1 MSVNIYSLRNPITNE
16 IIYVGKTIYALNYR
30 LNHHYTKLHEC
41 QKGKR
46 NYTPLFK
53 YLENLLPTKVT
64 IELIEEV
71 EDSEQNYKERNYINE
86 YKNKYNTLLND
97 TFGGDGGN
105 TYILKSESE
114 LKAIGNKIS
123 KKLKGKAKPK
133 GFKEYLSAIRKGK
146 NNPSAKKLNN
156 PIIAIKDNVIIK
168 RFYYLYEINL
178 FLNDKYSASN
188 IIRALIDKT
197 HCNCKGYSFKYEINN

>member
-30 LNHHYTKLHEC
+30 LNHHYTKLREC

-71 EDSEQNYKERNYINE
+71 EDSEQNYKERYYINE

-97 TFGGDGGN
+97 TFRGDGGN

-133 GFKEYLSAIRKGK
+133 GFKEHLSAIRKGK

>member
-30 LNHHYTKLHEC
+30 LNHHYTKLREC

-71 EDSEQNYKERNYINE
+71 EDSEQNYKERYYINE

-123 KKLKGKAKPK
+123 KKLKGKVKPK
-133 GFKEYLSAIRKGK
+133 GFKEHLSAIRKGK

>member
-71 EDSEQNYKERNYINE
+71 EDSEQNYKEKYYINSNHKQV
-86 YKNKYNTLLND
+86 YQTPSLQKAYRNLANK
-97 TFGGDGGN
+97 
-105 TYILKSESE
+105 LKSVGANGLIN
-114 LKAIGNKIS
+114 LKVNFTTDSSIGNPQKIVIT
-123 KKLKGKAKPK
+123 GM
-133 GFKEYLSAIRKGK
+133 
-146 NNPSAKKLNN
+146 
-156 PIIAIKDNVIIK
+156 AIKK
-168 RFYYLYEINL
+168 
-178 FLNDKYSASN
+178 
-188 IIRALIDKT
+188 
-197 HCNCKGYSFKYEINN
+197 

>member
-1 MSVNIYSLRNPITNE
+1 MGNGE
-16 IIYVGKTIYALNYR
+16 NY
-30 LNHHYTKLHEC
+30 
-41 QKGKR
+41 
-46 NYTPLFK
+46 
-53 YLENLLPTKVT
+53 
-64 IELIEEV
+64 
-71 EDSEQNYKERNYINE
+71 
-86 YKNKYNTLLND
+86 YN
-97 TFGGDGGN
+97 FH
-105 TYILKSESE
+105 I
-114 LKAIGNKIS
+114 
-123 KKLKGKAKPK
+123 
-133 GFKEYLSAIRKGK
+133 AIRKGK

>member
-46 NYTPLFK
+46 NYT
-53 YLENLLPTKVT
+53 
-64 IELIEEV
+64 
-71 EDSEQNYKERNYINE
+71 
-86 YKNKYNTLLND
+86 LLND

-133 GFKEYLSAIRKGK
+133 GFKEHLSAIRKGK

>member
-53 YLENLLPTKVT
+53 YLEN
-64 IELIEEV
+64 
-71 EDSEQNYKERNYINE
+71 KERYYINE

-97 TFGGDGGN
+97 TFGGDSGN

-133 GFKEYLSAIRKGK
+133 GFKEHLSAIRKGK

>member
-53 YLENLLPTKVT
+53 YLENLLPIKVT

-71 EDSEQNYKERNYINE
+71 EDSEQNYKERYYINE

-133 GFKEYLSAIRKGK
+133 GFKEHLSAIRKGK

>member
-30 LNHHYTKLHEC
+30 LNHHYAKLHEC

-71 EDSEQNYKERNYINE
+71 EDSEQNYKERY
-86 YKNKYNTLLND
+86 Y
-97 TFGGDGGN
+97 
-105 TYILKSESE
+105 
-114 LKAIGNKIS
+114 
-123 KKLKGKAKPK
+123 
-133 GFKEYLSAIRKGK
+133 
-146 NNPSAKKLNN
+146 
-156 PIIAIKDNVIIK
+156 AIKDNVIIK